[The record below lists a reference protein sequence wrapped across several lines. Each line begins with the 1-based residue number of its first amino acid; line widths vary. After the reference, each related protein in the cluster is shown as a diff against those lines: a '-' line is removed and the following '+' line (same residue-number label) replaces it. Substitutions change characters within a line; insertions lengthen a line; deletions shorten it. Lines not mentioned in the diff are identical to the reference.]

1 LPDNVTCPRR
11 GKDNPAGAKFCLE
24 CGTALSDAVRPR
36 EERKLLLGI
45 HDARRLIAGDRPA
58 AAHVQLDRATA
69 FWESAG
75 AVRYIEEA
83 ELIASSLKAGA
94 PNAKTTARR

>member
-1 LPDNVTCPRR
+1 LPDNVTCPRC

-36 EERKLLLGI
+36 EERKVVSVLFADLVGFTSQAERM
-45 HDARRLIAGDRPA
+45 DPS
-58 AAHVQLDRATA
+58 V
-69 FWESAG
+69 G

-94 PNAKTTARR
+94 PNAKTTSRR